1 MVQDSFVVGDGEM
14 YGGYLNAPLDKG
26 ATYDIRVGAVSSG
39 NGTVRLQTY
48 FEIYIYN
55 IITNQ

>member
-26 ATYDIRVGAVSSG
+26 ATYDIRVGAVSRG
-39 NGTVRLQTY
+39 NGMVRLYKQTSK
-48 FEIYIYN
+48 IYIS
-55 IITNQ
+55 